1 MNRKNMFLGYGFI
14 LVLAMLCK
22 ISFAQKTSFQ
32 YTSPN
37 FNVGLPS
44 LKSMNRNQINPFPY
58 YTLFLET
65 GNGRYVKD
73 SSHIYDNG
81 EPFTYPVGYNYNIPS
96 GSLGVLN
103 IVGHYDTMKP
113 PKGMLVATGISNT
126 VTLEPPAQNRLP
138 AGKSIGYDYSDP
150 YVVIDRYLTFVIHY
164 KRDNDGQYMVAFFY
178 NDNEPSLQGAKAFAD
193 ITDPNMTYPVSQVVG
208 NITTPYDLKAVRTK
222 METAYTSINDLPLQV
237 RHGVQTL
244 QGSFNKAVYFITKL
258 SSKIAERNIFISLA
272 TPNDIGLVGSS
283 ANVKL
288 ALIKYNDNGIDGT
301 PEVVGYTFPIEQLAS
316 DPNGIKTFPD
326 CINATH
332 PGAEPFSKPVQYEV
346 NFQNDGPGV
355 ATSVEATVTIPRGI
369 DLSVS
374 GPGPITSIVGG
385 KTIPFTKKT
394 TGGII
399 KSGATYEIVSNGGL
413 KQIIF
418 RLPGIKLP
426 GTKEERRNS
435 SKRHGNIKFTLY
447 SIPKKNKEF
456 PPLTEVPSCMYSDV
470 SIRFFSMREGRE
482 TEVDRKTGSCL
493 LRSKCNGI
501 IPAPPCNRA
510 L

>member
-1 MNRKNMFLGYGFI
+1 MKWKNKFLSYGFI
-14 LVLAMLCK
+14 FIFAMLCK
-22 ISFAQKTSFQ
+22 PSFAQQTSFQ
-32 YTSPN
+32 YTPPN

-44 LKSMNRNQINPFPY
+44 LKLMNPYQNNPFPY

-65 GNGRYVKD
+65 GNGRYIKD
-73 SSHIYDNG
+73 SSHIYDNLQ
-81 EPFTYPVGYNYNIPS
+81 PFTYPISYYYSIPS

-103 IVGHYDTMKP
+103 IVGHYDTTKP
-113 PKGMLVATGISNT
+113 PKGMLVAPGISNT
-126 VTLEPPAQNRLP
+126 VPEEPPAQNRLP

-164 KRDNDGQYMVAFFY
+164 KRSMYGQYMIAFFY
-178 NDNEPSLQGAKAFAD
+178 NDNNASLGAKAFTD
-193 ITDPNMTYPVSQVVG
+193 ITDPNMTYPVSQVYG
-208 NITTPYDLKAVRTK
+208 NITTPYDLKAVRTR
-222 METAYTSINDLPLQV
+222 METAYTSITNLPSQV
-237 RHGVQTL
+237 RRGVQTL
-244 QGSFNKAVYFITKL
+244 QGNFNKAVYFITDP
-258 SSKIAERNIFISLA
+258 SSNTAERNIFISLA
-272 TPNDIGLVGSS
+272 TPNDMGLVGSS

-301 PEVVGYTFPIEQLAS
+301 PEVVEYTFPVTQFAS
-316 DPNGIKTFPD
+316 DPNGIRTFPD
-326 CINATH
+326 CINADQ

-346 NFQNDGPGV
+346 NFQNDGKGV
-355 ATSVEATVTIPRGI
+355 ATTVEATVTIPKGI
-369 DLSVS
+369 DLPIS
-374 GPGPITSIVGG
+374 GPGSITSIVGG
-385 KTIPFTKKT
+385 KTITFTKKT

-399 KSGATYEIVSNGGL
+399 KSEATYEVVSNGGL

-426 GTKEERRNS
+426 GTSEERTNS

-456 PPLTEVPSCMYSDV
+456 PLLTQVPSCMYSDV

-493 LRSKCNGI
+493 LRSKCNWV
-501 IPAPPCNRA
+501 IPAPPCIRTF
-510 L
+510 